1 MVKDVVQELGKGA
14 FELLNSHEKHFL
26 QLFIWAGCGC
36 HKDLNTVQSGSM
48 AMEKWWKE
56 HDIEGPV
63 SLANRENDMV
73 LEERN
78 QAIAH
83 GNEVTPAQE
92 QALN

>member
-1 MVKDVVQELGKGA
+1 M
-14 FELLNSHEKHFL
+14 
-26 QLFIWAGCGC
+26 
-36 HKDLNTVQSGSM
+36 T
-48 AMEKWWKE
+48 MEKWWKE

-63 SLANRENDMV
+63 LLVNWENDMV